1 MPRYDYCCPTCGTVI
16 EVAHSIR
23 ETPEVRCPTC
33 ADAMRRLL
41 SGGEGVA
48 VEKGT
53 LPSNVQRAVDAKAT
67 RDMDHANKTVEWIEK
82 VAKPTTRAGLKRPWP
97 KPPKE

>member
-1 MPRYDYCCPTCGTVI
+1 MPRYDYHCPACGIVI
-16 EVAHSIR
+16 EVTHSIR

-33 ADAMRRLL
+33 DNIMHRLL
-41 SGGEGVA
+41 SGGEAIA

-53 LPSNVQRAVDAKAT
+53 LPSNIQRAVDAKAA
-67 RDMDHANKTVEWIEK
+67 RDMDHAKKTVEWIER
-82 VAKPTTRAGLKRPWP
+82 VGKPTTRAGLNRPWP